1 MQARCPNCEETIT
14 VHESDCPDELQ
25 CSSCGTVF
33 HRAISDT
40 VTLQSQRDGET
51 VVFLRSSAN
60 EDSEPAS
67 STPQKHFGDYELL
80 AEIARGGMG
89 VVYKARQISL
99 NRIVGLKMIKSG
111 ELAGEDEVQRFRTE
125 AEAAAQLD
133 HPNIVG
139 IYEVGEQN
147 GQHFFSMGFVEGVG
161 LDEKLKDGPLPPREA
176 AELIATI
183 ADAVQYAHDKGI
195 IHRDLKPA
203 NVLLDA
209 DGKPR
214 ITDFGVAKQITADS
228 GMTATGQVLGTPSY
242 MPPEQAAGKIEQ
254 IGPLSDVYSL
264 GALLYALLTGRPP
277 FQAANVMETLKQ
289 VLEREPVS
297 PRELNPTVDRD
308 LETISLKCLDK
319 DPGRRY
325 ASARNVADD
334 LRRYLNREPI
344 TARPVS
350 RIERGWRWCRRH
362 PARAGMLASVGVALL
377 AIVGVGVAIGYQ
389 GELENTNEQLESAL
403 SSAETEKSNAVKA
416 RQAET
421 AARKLAEKAQR
432 AEAKA
437 KDELDQVLY
446 IRRVNLAL
454 AEWKDGE
461 VSNAR
466 QLLARCPVE
475 RRGWEWHYAYRM
487 CHPELRT
494 LKGHSSIVYDVA
506 FSPDGR
512 WIASGSFDKTV
523 KLWDAA
529 TGRVTRTLKG
539 YTRGFQ
545 SVAFSPDGKRLAAAN
560 EDGTVKLWDTTTGR
574 HPLTLKGHNK
584 MVTSVTFSPDGQRL
598 ASASR
603 DKTVKL
609 WDSATGRETQTL
621 KVDTGFNTAVA
632 FSPDGRRLALSS
644 KDKTVKLWNIATGRK
659 ILTFR
664 GHTRDVTSVAFSPGG
679 KRLASASYDNTVKL
693 WDTATGYETLTFR
706 GHTSGVTDVAFSRDG
721 KRLASASMDKMVK
734 LWDATDGREIDTLK
748 GHTSSI
754 YSVAFSIDGR
764 RVVSGS
770 VDKTVKLWDTATGS
784 EPLTLNAHN
793 GGLNSVAFSPD
804 GERVATANSDTTVQ
818 LWNAT
823 TGRGLMTLKGHT
835 RLVLSVVFS
844 PDGRRL
850 ASASYD
856 GTAKLW
862 DAATGREILT
872 LNGHNGGVFSVAFSP
887 NGKQVATASR
897 DKTVK
902 LWDAESGRTMLT
914 LRADTA
920 VPGAVICVTFS
931 PDGKRLASG
940 SADKSVKLWDTAT
953 GQAILTLR
961 GHTRPVRSVAFSA
974 DGKRLASASED
985 NTVKLWATSTG
996 RNLLTLKGHTYPV
1009 YSIAFSPDR
1018 KRLASA
1024 SMDATVKVW
1033 DIKTGRETLTLKGHK
1048 SHVNSVAFSPDGKR
1062 LASASLDRTVRIWGA
1077 RPVRRIDEIRR
1088 GELPRTLRLPPAE
1101 IASRKAK
1108 RLTAGFVASWSP
1120 DGKQIV
1126 FRESH
1131 TQKLAIIN
1139 IATTKKRWLVE
1150 SASAVFWSPVPG
1162 GPIAFAQTVDKVSWL
1177 MLVDADGKNVRRVA
1191 RGFWPAGWSA
1201 DGKSLYLVNRFG
1213 LHSIAIGVKDAQ
1225 PTKLMKL
1232 YHLYPAVSPDGRL
1245 VAHHRP
1251 GQLVVTEI
1259 KSGRNIAKWPIAGW
1273 QGLLPG
1279 WSPDSKYVGFGSY
1292 DSGKSG
1298 KKGLWILDVAR
1309 KKAFLAIANNG
1320 TLPRWSPDGKR
1331 IAFDT
1336 RANGLSVKVINAADL
1351 PWPKG
1356 WNLKNKDEH
1365 RENATRK

>member
-1 MQARCPNCEETIT
+1 MESRCPSCDEAITI
-14 VHESDCPDELQ
+14 EGEDCPEELH
-25 CSSCGTVF
+25 CSSCGTAF
-33 HRAISDT
+33 HRALTDT
-40 VTLQSQRDGET
+40 LMVQTDGEGET

-60 EDSEPAS
+60 EEGRPAS
-67 STPQKHFGDYELL
+67 ATTEKQFGDYELL
-80 AEIARGGMG
+80 EEIARGGMG

-99 NRIVGLKMIKSG
+99 NRIVALKMIKSG
-111 ELAGEDEVQRFRTE
+111 ELAGDDEVQRFRTE

-203 NVLLDA
+203 NVLLDS

-214 ITDFGVAKQITADS
+214 ITDFGLAKQITADS

-297 PRELNPTVDRD
+297 PRDLNPTVDRD

-319 DPGRRY
+319 VPVRRY

-344 TARPVS
+344 TARPVG

-389 GELENTNEQLESAL
+389 GELKSTNEQLESAL

-421 AARKLAEKAQR
+421 AARKLAEKAQQ

-446 IRRVNLAL
+446 IRRVSLAL
-454 AEWKDGE
+454 AKWQENDPRRAHK
-461 VSNAR
+461 
-466 QLLARCPVE
+466 LLVECPPN
-475 RRGWEWHYAYRM
+475 RRDWEWHYVYRV
-487 CHPELRT
+487 CHPALLT
-494 LKGHSSIVYDVA
+494 LKAHKGRFSSVA
-506 FSPDGR
+506 FSPDGKQL
-512 WIASGSFDKTV
+512 ALAGSYGTIE
-523 KLWDAA
+523 LWDIA
-529 TGRVTRTLKG
+529 TGRVTRTL
-539 YTRGFQ
+539 Q
-545 SVAFSPDGKRLAAAN
+545 
-560 EDGTVKLWDTTTGR
+560 
-574 HPLTLKGHNK
+574 GHSHY
-584 MVTSVTFSPDGQRL
+584 VT
-598 ASASR
+598 
-603 DKTVKL
+603 
-609 WDSATGRETQTL
+609 
-621 KVDTGFNTAVA
+621 
-632 FSPDGRRLALSS
+632 
-644 KDKTVKLWNIATGRK
+644 
-659 ILTFR
+659 
-664 GHTRDVTSVAFSPGG
+664 
-679 KRLASASYDNTVKL
+679 
-693 WDTATGYETLTFR
+693 
-706 GHTSGVTDVAFSRDG
+706 
-721 KRLASASMDKMVK
+721 
-734 LWDATDGREIDTLK
+734 
-748 GHTSSI
+748 
-754 YSVAFSIDGR
+754 
-764 RVVSGS
+764 
-770 VDKTVKLWDTATGS
+770 
-784 EPLTLNAHN
+784 
-793 GGLNSVAFSPD
+793 
-804 GERVATANSDTTVQ
+804 
-818 LWNAT
+818 
-823 TGRGLMTLKGHT
+823 
-835 RLVLSVVFS
+835 SVVFS
-844 PDGRRL
+844 PDGKHL
-850 ASASYD
+850 ASGSWD
-856 GTAKLW
+856 KTTKLW
-862 DAATGREILT
+862 DLATGSLT
-872 LNGHNGGVFSVAFSP
+872 V
-887 NGKQVATASR
+887 
-897 DKTVK
+897 
-902 LWDAESGRTMLT
+902 T
-914 LRADTA
+914 LRGHMRHVTS
-920 VPGAVICVTFS
+920 VTFS
-931 PDGKRLASG
+931 PDGKRLASASKDKTIRLWDTSTGRVIQKLEGHTDFVTSVAFTPDGKHLASG
-940 SADKSVKLWDTAT
+940 SWDKSMKLWDAMTGRETLTFTGHAHYVDSIAFSPDGSRLASGSWDRTVKLWDVAT
-953 GQAILTLR
+953 GRETLTLK
-961 GHTRPVRSVAFSA
+961 GHTGPVRSVAFSFNGEWLVSGSFDKTIRLWDSTTGRVRNTLKGHFGFIESVA
-974 DGKRLASASED
+974 ISPNGKHIASSDSYVMLWDTPSGRETFTWNGDSGDVRSVAFSPNGKHLASTASK
-985 NTVKLWATSTG
+985 NTVKLSDAATG
-996 RNLLTLKGHTYPV
+996 RVSMRLKGHTEIV
-1009 YSIAFSPDR
+1009 NCVAFSPDR

-1024 SMDATVKVW
+1024 SSDKTVKLWNASTGHEMLTLKGHAHKVTCLAFGPNGKQLASASYDKTIKLWNVANGRELLTFSGHTHPVLSVTISPDGKWLASASYDKTVKLW
-1033 DIKTGRETLTLKGHK
+1033 DTATGRTIHTLKGKNWIGRTRTVTCLAFSPDSKWLATGGWDMAVRLWEVATGRETLTLMGHSPTFNDVKFSPDGERVAAAASNHVVTLWDSATGRETLTLKGHTGAVK
-1048 SHVNSVAFSPDGKR
+1048 SLAFSPAGKR
-1062 LASASLDRTVRIWGA
+1062 LATASADGTVRIWDA

-1088 GELPRTLRLPPAE
+1088 REIPRTLRLPPAE

-1126 FRESH
+1126 FRESR

-1191 RGFWPAGWSA
+1191 RGFWPAGWSS
-1201 DGKSLYLVNRFG
+1201 DGKSLYFVNRFG

-1232 YHLYPAVSPDGRL
+1232 YHSYPAVSPDGRL

-1356 WNLKNKDEH
+1356 W
-1365 RENATRK
+1365 REAKQKVDK